1 MRMKQFFFISKHFY
15 FKALFIPPQKDMGRY
30 SNHKKEIQT
39 QESNVSR
46 TDTYKKLGIIH
57 RVSKQDLQ
65 QLLMSL
71 YKSHTCLLVQYLQT
85 PHSGPNLQ
93 GHPNTHPSMPRK
105 IPKHTQSAFVCLYQ
119 NISPSP
125 HPTPHPP
132 PLKIGLQ
139 VYFNHLVIFY
149 TL

>member
-1 MRMKQFFFISKHFY
+1 
-15 FKALFIPPQKDMGRY
+15 MGRY

-46 TDTYKKLGIIH
+46 ADTYKKPGIIH
-57 RVSKQDLQ
+57 TVSKQDLQ

-85 PHSGPNLQ
+85 PHSGTNLQ

-105 IPKHTQSAFVCLYQ
+105 IPNTPKVHLFCLYQ
-119 NISPSP
+119 NIFPSP
-125 HPTPHPP
+125 HPTSDPP
-132 PLKIGLQ
+132 PFKIDLQ
-139 VYFNHLVIFY
+139 VYFNHLVIF
-149 TL
+149 TATILINLIN